1 MMPTRYLLDP
11 EGRDALRRL
20 MARRPLLG
28 FDFDGTLAP
37 IVMHPDEARIPP
49 STAALLETLTTR
61 VPVAVVSG
69 RQVLDVRH
77 RLGFKPTHIVGNHGA
92 EDEFDGPDPRVVT
105 TLAAFRQIARRLEPM
120 LNEAGATIEDKGA
133 SLAIHYRLAPNPV
146 IAREAIAVL
155 LQELPPGV
163 EAEPGKR
170 VVNILVTGAPHKGD
184 ALLRLASRYGTDA
197 GFFVGDDTNDEP
209 AFEQVG
215 HDWVTVR
222 VGPRL
227 DHSHAR
233 YFLHEQ
239 AEIDD
244 VLRLML
250 EVLGEGGSGGPG
262 PLFGTQGGN
271 LLAGRQAKGG
281 DGEKGT
287 RSP

>member
-11 EGRDALRRL
+11 EGREALARL
-20 MARRPLLG
+20 MKRRPLLG

-37 IVMHPDEARIPP
+37 IVMHPDEARIAA
-49 STAALLETLTTR
+49 STSRLLETLAAR

-105 TLAAFRQIARRLEPM
+105 TLAPFREAARRLEPL

-133 SLAIHYRLAPNPV
+133 SIAIHYRLAPNPA

-155 LQELPPGV
+155 MREMPPGI
-163 EAEPGKR
+163 EAETGKR
-170 VVNILVTGAPHKGD
+170 VVNVLVSGAPHKGD

-215 HDWVTVR
+215 HEWITVR

-233 YFLHEQ
+233 YYLQEQ
-239 AEIDD
+239 AEIDE

-250 EVLGEGGSGGPG
+250 EA
-262 PLFGTQGGN
+262 
-271 LLAGRQAKGG
+271 AG
-281 DGEKGT
+281 
-287 RSP
+287 

>member
-1 MMPTRYLLDP
+1 MMPTRYLMDP
-11 EGRDALRRL
+11 EGRDALARL
-20 MARRPLLG
+20 MKQRPLLG

-37 IVMHPDEARIPP
+37 IVMHPDEARIPER
-49 STAALLETLTTR
+49 TAKLLEQLAAR

-105 TLAAFRQIARRLEPM
+105 TLAAFRERARRMEPT

-133 SLAIHYRLAPNPV
+133 SIAIHYRMAPNPV
-146 IAREAIAVL
+146 IAREAIAAL
-155 LQELPPGV
+155 MSDLPPGV
-163 EAEPGKR
+163 ESENGKR
-170 VVNILVTGAPHKGD
+170 VVNVLVAQAPHKGD
-184 ALLRLASRYGTDA
+184 ALLRLATRYGTDA
-197 GFFVGDDTNDEP
+197 GFFIGDDTNDEP
-209 AFEQVG
+209 AFEMVG
-215 HDWVTVR
+215 EGWVTVR

-233 YFLHEQ
+233 YYLQEQ

-250 EVLGEGGSGGPG
+250 E
-262 PLFGTQGGN
+262 T
-271 LLAGRQAKGG
+271 ATAAR
-281 DGEKGT
+281 
-287 RSP
+287 